1 MRANVADTIL
11 CPGPATSMPSC
22 VRTKIV
28 IALAHRK
35 KMTIVACNPP
45 AARHL
50 LPPPLSCGGA
60 IRPAVRPRT
69 SLDSTHYVAPITLPA
84 PPAFIA
90 ANPLTHAR
98 RLNGNPVLGFRS
110 KTPHHRGAAA
120 CRPAG
125 QARWRAWRLARS
137 GSACAHPL
145 RADTAALGRAALTV
159 TAWTPASGKKKQRG
173 LCPKTPSTSTVVP
186 NAVRI

>member
-90 ANPLTHAR
+90 AKPRTHA
-98 RLNGNPVLGFRS
+98 GFRS
-110 KTPHHRGAAA
+110 KTPHHREELQ
-120 CRPAG
+120 PAY
-125 QARWRAWRLARS
+125 L
-137 GSACAHPL
+137 
-145 RADTAALGRAALTV
+145 
-159 TAWTPASGKKKQRG
+159 
-173 LCPKTPSTSTVVP
+173 
-186 NAVRI
+186 